1 VESETGLP
9 MLLKV
14 GKQLGFAYGTHL
26 FFYSTE
32 TKHGDADSGSIDFV
46 ESDEVFTSTDG
57 DLTYATAAV
66 DPNGKQCVL
75 LGTEKGQFILR
86 GNSPDIGASTITRDS
101 FTELDKISNQGTT
114 VSETVSPAVSIDNAK
129 IYVKSG
135 DGEIYYFQRKI
146 DLSAIKM
153 MILR

>member
-1 VESETGLP
+1 V
-9 MLLKV
+9 
-14 GKQLGFAYGTHL
+14 
-26 FFYSTE
+26 
-32 TKHGDADSGSIDFV
+32 
-46 ESDEVFTSTDG
+46 
-57 DLTYATAAV
+57 
-66 DPNGKQCVL
+66 CL

-146 DLSAIKM
+146 DLSAIKDNDTTLDG
-153 MILR
+153 ITDSVNC